1 MNTLMNIL
9 VKYQEG
15 EEVYTTK
22 QTKIEKTCHICEG
35 RKTITYNGKEMKC
48 PECGGTG
55 KFISNKQI
63 HVVCEDPF
71 KVSMI
76 KITVSNGKASVKYKG
91 HCGFSNMNRAEENLF
106 ETKEE
111 AQARCDELNKEK
123 IYVDID
129 DIVIQESFSQ
139 PSIEKI
145 SDRLNYYKEHGKFE
159 KDIVI
164 NKENVLL
171 DGYITYLLCKLLNIN
186 SIRATVEIPVVGCR
200 I

>member
-1 MNTLMNIL
+1 
-9 VKYQEG
+9 
-15 EEVYTTK
+15 
-22 QTKIEKTCHICEG
+22 
-35 RKTITYNGKEMKC
+35 
-48 PECGGTG
+48 
-55 KFISNKQI
+55 
-63 HVVCEDPF
+63 
-71 KVSMI
+71 
-76 KITVSNGKASVKYKG
+76 
-91 HCGFSNMNRAEENLF
+91 MNRAEENLF